1 MMPEHMGEV
10 IRFPHRDTTDQTDG
24 EVVRA
29 VAERIDPD
37 EVSEQPSTPSTG
49 LTERPKAPPA
59 LAGKPRKTARGA
71 LPTGTQAVK
80 FTGRHLYY
88 LGGGAWDTFSAS
100 YSRWTGRDIDARI
113 DAARAA
119 GEHGVV
125 AQLSAQRNE
134 SRKLVIERI
143 NVFGHLLLQ
152 APKFLA
158 MTLSVIT
165 AITLV
170 VAIIAQIQPGGLDF
184 ATVWTGLFEALAT
197 GFEWVAWAAS
207 WLPWAGV
214 ALLLGVLVK
223 GYNRRRR
230 DQAVPAA
237 LAPPVPRSELV
248 NITPHAV
255 VMALRNL
262 GIAELRKWIDN
273 ADESQR
279 AAMLGPVTR
288 YGPGVQVEVT
298 LPHGA
303 VTWADVND
311 RRDKLAGN
319 LDRGQHEVHIER
331 DASSEREFTLWVAH
345 SGALDQPVPPSPLLD
360 EDFGPVDIY
369 RDLMPWGVSL
379 KGDAVLLNLLQ
390 QHFLLAGLSKQG
402 KTAAARA
409 LALWAALDPS
419 VRFRIADLKG
429 FGDWSMFADLAEE
442 LIEGAGAENFIA
454 TGDMLEWGVGEME
467 RRYEKWRAMGRKGDV
482 DRESSQPGSGFEP
495 LILIVDEIQKLF
507 TCTTVHPDGGDIGG
521 TGKKSRAVRAAQA
534 LHDQARAVN
543 IHFWEFA
550 QNPTNANLPVVVRE
564 GAMIRASLPVG
575 TESIAKM
582 ALGEAPVDT
591 GAAPHALRVGKD
603 RGVVVLAPGES
614 MDLPGGA
621 THTTVRTHFISTEQ
635 AYDIAERAK
644 QFRTGIQHRQNTPEQ
659 RDLLDD
665 AAAVLG
671 DDDDVRDTDM
681 VVRLRELAGNT
692 YRPYQKLT
700 GTKLRDL
707 LDDDYGVESKQRRGY
722 WRIRANDVHAARAQR
737 GVGGDDGG
745 TENPPAEP

>member
-1 MMPEHMGEV
+1 MMPHENHALGEV
-10 IRFPHRDTTDQTDG
+10 IRFPHRDTDPTDG
-24 EVVRA
+24 QAVVRA
-29 VAERIDPD
+29 VAERIDHD
-37 EVSEQPSTPSTG
+37 QHETTDGHDDQSAELAGQPRRG
-49 LTERPKAPPA
+49 IPPA
-59 LAGKPRKTARGA
+59 LAGKAKHAAEVA
-71 LPTGTQAVK
+71 LPVGKQAVK
-80 FTGRHLYY
+80 FTARHLYY
-88 LGGGAWDTFSAS
+88 LGGGAFDTFSAI
-100 YSRWTGRDIDARI
+100 YGRWTGRDIDEQIR
-113 DAARAA
+113 AAQAA
-119 GEHGVV
+119 GEHGTV
-125 AQLSAQRNE
+125 AALQQQRTENK
-134 SRKLVIERI
+134 RLFLERI
-143 NVFGHLLLQ
+143 QVWG
-152 APKFLA
+152 KFLVKLPVILGGLAVLVLA
-158 MTLSVIT
+158 MTLIVS
-165 AITLV
+165 V
-170 VAIIAQIQPGGLDF
+170 VAFFRPDGLSFVDVWDGLFNALAGGFDF
-184 ATVWTGLFEALAT
+184 AV
-197 GFEWVAWAAS
+197 WAAS
-207 WLPWAGV
+207 WAPWAGLAVV
-214 ALLLGVLVK
+214 AGVLVK
-223 GYNRRRR
+223 GYNTRRRN
-230 DQAVPAA
+230 QSVPAVF
-237 LAPPVPRSELV
+237 APPVPRSELV

-262 GIAELRKWIDN
+262 GIAELRKWIDE

-279 AAMLGPVTR
+279 AGLLGPVTR

-298 LPHGA
+298 LPHGS
-303 VTWADVND
+303 VTWADVSA

-345 SGALDQPVPPSPLLD
+345 SGALDQPVPPSPLL
-360 EDFGPVDIY
+360 EEGFGPVDIY

-379 KGDAVLLNLLQ
+379 KGDPVELNLLQ

-429 FGDWSMFADLAEE
+429 FGDWSMFAGLAEE
-442 LIEGAGAENFIA
+442 LIEGAGNENFIA
-454 TGDMLEWGVGEME
+454 TCVMLEWAVGEME

-495 LILIVDEIQKLF
+495 LIIIVDEVQKLF
-507 TCTTVHPDGGDIGG
+507 TCTTEHPEGGDIGG

-635 AYDIAERAK
+635 GYAITERAK
-644 QFRTGIQHRQNTPEQ
+644 SFRAGVAHQVTEPEQ

-665 AAAVLG
+665 VVAAFPDGEERVK
-671 DDDDVRDTDM
+671 VRDLAAL
-681 VVRLRELAGNT
+681 LRELAPT
-692 YRPYQKLT
+692 YQPYKKLN
-700 GTKLRDL
+700 GADLAKL
-707 LDDDYGVESKQRRGY
+707 LDANGVPVKPHNGFPSVRLQHVTESVAV
-722 WRIRANDVHAARAQR
+722 RAVSDQH
-737 GVGGDDGG
+737 
-745 TENPPAEP
+745 